1 MDYTVQKEFVKD
13 DKFSEPEYFR
23 RYKKQIFD
31 TAFGCLINEF
41 IIFASDTFD
50 CLKWYSTEYIEYIT
64 STIDPTSIFQDWD
77 GISALKVP
85 EEDWINHLTL
95 SVRRDDYEEE
105 TELMKKV
112 HERIT
117 EDYEIIDY
125 QIDMRAISE
134 YINSPRTPLI
144 TQTED
149 KPDCCIDDVVRI
161 PYDDYHKWL
170 EENSDIPNLVIDEDG
185 QIRPSDGEKKNGQ
198 KVVPGKQHCGMT
210 YAEYFNIN
218 FWNHCC
224 WYKNPFTPVCGYGP
238 LNCCEAEQLVYPGAT
253 PSHQHDGPKGCGC
266 GCGKHK
272 HPSSHDGVYP
282 DDEDYCYDWN
292 II

>member
-1 MDYTVQKEFVKD
+1 
-13 DKFSEPEYFR
+13 
-23 RYKKQIFD
+23 
-31 TAFGCLINEF
+31 
-41 IIFASDTFD
+41 
-50 CLKWYSTEYIEYIT
+50 
-64 STIDPTSIFQDWD
+64 
-77 GISALKVP
+77 
-85 EEDWINHLTL
+85 
-95 SVRRDDYEEE
+95 
-105 TELMKKV
+105 
-112 HERIT
+112 
-117 EDYEIIDY
+117 
-125 QIDMRAISE
+125 MRAISE
-134 YINSPRTPLI
+134 YINSPKTPLV

-149 KPDCCIDDVVRI
+149 KPDCCIDDVERI

-224 WYKNPFTPVCGYGP
+224 WYNNPFTPVCGYGP
-238 LNCCEAEQLVYPGAT
+238 IGCCEAEQLVYPGAT

-282 DDEDYCYDWN
+282 DDEHYCYDWN